1 MFCYKR
7 GIGKQESLRNTDFLV
22 SSIDNS
28 ILTSLSANFGS
39 FKPYNGLYIKNSKIL
54 LENVFEEIELK
65 DKIYKMYQL
74 ETSSKIITCDDN
86 IVNIN
91 LNENKIEYDI
101 GSIYYSKKLYYK
113 DDILCMDYEIEN
125 NLNYNIKFKIIPLLT
140 NRTLYD
146 MKTAQFIKFNQ
157 RKIKNGTVVN
167 INITD
172 DINFYIKSDEFEF
185 DKEVKFL
192 NNVVH
197 NDVNDTKLQED
208 LYTPGQ
214 FLLKIKKGEK
224 KVVHI
229 CFSTNDF
236 DISCIEFEKEY
247 KNSLDML
254 EKLNQN
260 VPSEFTEQRD
270 LQVLL
275 SKFSFDDKLINTLPY
290 TNFTSIENIEENLD
304 IENAIQILLDNLKS
318 IDGMYLVFD
327 KCKEASSKLI
337 NIRRYIKEIEYQN
350 KENEKI
356 KEKVILLKLWYGE
369 IANRLLE
376 KQDFLADVY
385 FNSIKE
391 IVYDVLDEKNQYI
404 SLSSL
409 EYVSLTYN
417 VVKVYQK
424 ILMLLEK
431 NDKNIEGMDIAI
443 KNLIEEKYLNS
454 QKNLLKRKI
463 NDIGYDVFPEM
474 IYTLSLSYPCFVGEI
489 SIKVL
494 DTIFKELYTPYGLR
508 KYKKSDDK
516 NDTHKVYPEYMAHFV
531 KANLRQNGVT
541 NVSKKI
547 SYNLVKE
554 LIQEIN
560 KRVNCGVNKVYD
572 LSKSVVTMPADLLT
586 ISEVCRLYDMLT

>member
-7 GIGKQESLRNTDFLV
+7 GIGKQESLKNIDFLASNINKNV
-22 SSIDNS
+22 
-28 ILTSLSANFGS
+28 LTSLSANFGS
-39 FKPYNGLYIKNSKIL
+39 FKPYNGMYIKNSKIL

-74 ETSSKIITCDDN
+74 ETNSKTITCDDN
-86 IVNIN
+86 IMNIN

-101 GSIYYSKKLYYK
+101 GSIYYNKKLYYK

-125 NLNYNIKFKIIPLLT
+125 NLNYNIRFKVIPLLT

-167 INITD
+167 ISITND
-172 DINFYIKSDEFEF
+172 VNFYIKSNEFEF

-192 NNVVH
+192 SNVVH
-197 NDVNDTKLQED
+197 NDVNGTKFQED
-208 LYTPGQ
+208 LYTPGK
-214 FLLKIKKGEK
+214 FLLKLKKGEK
-224 KVVHI
+224 RIIHI

-236 DISCIEFEKEY
+236 DISSIDFDKEY
-247 KNSLDML
+247 KDSMNLL

-260 VPSEFTEQRD
+260 VPIEFTEQRD
-270 LQVLL
+270 LQSLL
-275 SKFSFDDKLINTLPY
+275 NKFSFEDKLVNTLPY
-290 TNFTSIENIEENLD
+290 TNFTSIENIEKNLD

-327 KCKEASSKLI
+327 KYKEASTKLI

-350 KENEKI
+350 RENEQIRK
-356 KEKVILLKLWYGE
+356 KVILLKLWYGE
-369 IANRLLE
+369 IVNRLLE

-385 FNSIKE
+385 FNSTKE
-391 IVYDVLDEKNQYI
+391 IVYDVLDEKSKNI
-404 SLSSL
+404 SFTDL
-409 EYVSLTYN
+409 EYIALTYN
-417 VVKVYQK
+417 IVKIYQK
-424 ILMLLEK
+424 MLILLDK
-431 NDKNIEGMDIAI
+431 NDSNIDGIDIAI
-443 KNLIEEKYLNS
+443 KSIIEEKYLNS

-474 IYTLSLSYPCFVGEI
+474 IYTLSLSYPCFVGDI

-508 KYKKSDDK
+508 KYKKGDNK
-516 NDTHKVYPEYMAHFV
+516 NNFHEVYPEYMAHFV
-531 KANLRQNGVT
+531 KANLRQNGLT
-541 NVSKKI
+541 NISKKI

-560 KRVNCGVNKVYD
+560 KRINCGVNKVYD
-572 LSKSVVTMPADLLT
+572 LSKNVVTMPADLLT